1 MELVTNIYHKEDY
14 NLALFKR
21 TFFGFCIMPPLHHS
35 VLGRFLNGRKIMAA
49 LEAISQASWQG
60 ANGLWGNQI
69 TTVTLE
75 NDDVT
80 RLMLLKSPEGDKLIL
95 ALMGDAK
102 SVDVI
107 SLAYIGSEA
116 RLKQY
121 LKVLNIPEMT
131 VYANAYHVSED

>member
-1 MELVTNIYHKEDY
+1 MEIVTNIYHKEEY
-14 NLALFKR
+14 NIAGFRKA
-21 TFFGFCIMPPLHHS
+21 FFGFCVMPPLHHS
-35 VLGRFLNGRKIMAA
+35 VLGRFLNGRKIVTA
-49 LEAISQASWQG
+49 LEAISQANWQG
-60 ANGLWGNQI
+60 SKGLWGNQI

-95 ALMGDAK
+95 ALMGDAT

-107 SLAYIGSEA
+107 SLAYVGSEA

-131 VYANAYHVSED
+131 IYANVYHLSED

>member
-1 MELVTNIYHKEDY
+1 MELITNIYNMSDY
-14 NLALFKR
+14 NIPAFKR
-21 TFFGFCIMPPLHHS
+21 TFFGFCVMPPLHHS

-49 LEAISQASWQG
+49 LEAITQADWQG
-60 ANGLWGNQI
+60 SKGLWGNQI

-95 ALMGDAK
+95 ALMGDVK
-102 SVDVI
+102 SVEVI
-107 SLAYIGSEA
+107 SIAYDGSEA